1 MLEPGKDGKE
11 RINDSSQRVRDRLE
25 GGGVG
30 GMEGGEREGEEE
42 RERGGVAEGDGVFER
57 GRLSWLF

>member
-30 GMEGGEREGEEE
+30 GMEGGT
-42 RERGGVAEGDGVFER
+42 
-57 GRLSWLF
+57 